1 MKLLILVFKNVAR
14 NPLRAALT
22 ALGTMVLVFVVT
34 LVWSV
39 LAFLDVM
46 TREQSRDLKAV
57 VTERWRIPSTMPF
70 TYADTLSEGAAR
82 RPGDVKPLD
91 AMTWQFYGG
100 TIDPGKLTRD
110 SILFA
115 VALQPRKTRT
125 MMDELDR
132 LPEPQASELDAAVRR
147 LEQTRNGL
155 ILGRDRLA
163 AIKKRVGERIKIY
176 SLNYKEIDLEFEIV
190 GVFPSGRYDGSAV
203 MNRDYLNEALDAYA
217 RLPGK
222 RRHPMADQSLNLVW
236 LRVQDREHFQRVAEQ
251 IMSAPYYN
259 NPAVKCETAASGIA
273 SFLEAFRDLV
283 WGMRWLLA
291 PAALVTLSLVIAN
304 AISINVRER
313 RTELAVLK
321 VLGFRPW
328 QLLAMVVAEALLLGT
343 LSGLASAGLTYVVIN
358 HWLGGLKFP
367 IAMFGSFYIDPA
379 ALGWGASIGSLTALA
394 GSLVPAWTA
403 RNVQVAEV
411 FSKVT

>member
-1 MKLLILVFKNVAR
+1 MKFLILVLKNVAR

-39 LAFLDVM
+39 LEFLDAV
-46 TREQSRDLKAV
+46 TREKSHDLKAV
-57 VTERWRIPSTMPF
+57 ITERWRIPSTMPF
-70 TYADTLSEGAAR
+70 TYAQTLSEGAAR

-91 AMTWQFYGG
+91 SMTWQFYGG
-100 TIDPGKLTRD
+100 TIDPGKLTRE

-115 VALQPRKTRT
+115 VALEPRKTRT

-132 LPEPQASELDAAVRR
+132 LPEPQASELDQAVRR
-147 LEQTRNGL
+147 LEQKRNGL
-155 ILGRDRLA
+155 ILGRERLA

-190 GVFPSGRYDGSAV
+190 GEFPTGRYDSSAV
-203 MNRDYLNEALDAYA
+203 MNCEYLNEALDAYA

-236 LRVQDREHFQRVAEQ
+236 LRLRDRQHFEQVAEQ
-251 IMSAPYYN
+251 IMSAPYYS

-328 QLLAMVVAEALLLGT
+328 QLLAMVIAEALLLGT

-367 IAMFGSFYIDPA
+367 IAMFGSFYIDSA
-379 ALGWGASIGSLTALA
+379 ALMWGTSIGALTALA
-394 GSLVPAWTA
+394 GSIVPAWNA
-403 RNVQVAEV
+403 RNVEVAEV

>member
-1 MKLLILVFKNVAR
+1 MKFLVLVLKNVAR
-14 NPLRAALT
+14 NPLRAVLT

-39 LAFLDVM
+39 LAFLDEM
-46 TREQSRDLKAV
+46 TQERSQDLKAV
-57 VTERWRIPSTMPF
+57 VTERWQVPSTMPF
-70 TYADTLSEGAAR
+70 TYARTLSEGAAR

-91 AMTWQFYGG
+91 AMAWQFYGG

-110 SILFA
+110 SIVFA
-115 VALQPRKTRT
+115 VAMEPRKVRT

-132 LPEPQASELDAAVRR
+132 LPEPQARELDAAVRR
-147 LEQTRNGL
+147 LEQKRNGL
-155 ILGRDRLA
+155 ILGCDRLA

-190 GVFPSGRYDGSAV
+190 GMFPSGRYDGSAV
-203 MNRDYLNEALDAYA
+203 MNSEYLNEALDAYA

-222 RRHPMADQSLNLVW
+222 GRHPMADQSLNVMW
-236 LRVQDREHFQRVAEQ
+236 LRMRDRQHFERVAEQ
-251 IMSAPYYN
+251 IASAPYYS

-273 SFLEAFRDLV
+273 SFLEAFRDLI

-304 AISINVRER
+304 AISISVRER

-328 QLLAMVVAEALLLGT
+328 QLLAMVIAEALLLGT
-343 LSGLASAGLTYVVIN
+343 LSGLVSAGLTYVAIN

-379 ALGWGASIGSLTALA
+379 AVGWGASIGALTALA

-411 FSKVT
+411 FAKVT